1 MEEHNNPKETEKPMT
16 TLERQKYQVSLE
28 ERRFFGHKGYL
39 KVESLL
45 TDAELSELDQHS
57 MNLALDKVDL
67 DHLEGVEPPAATDER
82 SPAAAEDRYFRFI
95 QFHRHLEIH
104 ERFLLHPRVLDVL
117 EVLIG
122 PDLMAMQSMLFLKPP
137 GQPGQAFHQDSY
149 YIKTAPDTWIA
160 IDDCDEENGCM
171 SFIPGTNLDPIY
183 HEVTQPENTRDFK
196 AGLTEIAGV
205 ETSREILAEAR
216 AGEVIFFPT
225 ATSSIARTRTAARTA
240 CAAPTSATTPT
251 LAPTPSGATAT
262 PATSWPGAQPTCPL
276 PEPVSSTTPPNL

>member
-1 MEEHNNPKETEKPMT
+1 MT

-149 YIKTAPDTWIA
+149 YIKTAPDTLCGAWIA

-216 AGEVIFFPT
+216 AGEVIFFHGHLIHRSHQNRS
-225 ATSSIARTRTAARTA
+225 ADRLRRAYVCHYANARSYTEWGHGNASHILAR
-240 CAAPTSATTPT
+240 
-251 LAPTPSGATAT
+251 GATHLPFAR
-262 PATSWPGAQPTCPL
+262 ACFIDHA
-276 PEPVSSTTPPNL
+276 PEPVT